1 MIHDPSNGA
10 MSRGVY
16 FGGKSSTKCQEEEVL
31 QTWNDTKMTD
41 ELIDVVGFKSKRLK
55 VKRLP
60 NFEILID
67 LGRNLFLS
75 FKYMKASQDN
85 EEKPTCVWRD
95 TFPN

>member
-1 MIHDPSNGA
+1 M
-10 MSRGVY
+10 
-16 FGGKSSTKCQEEEVL
+16 K
-31 QTWNDTKMTD
+31 D

-85 EEKPTCVWRD
+85 YEK
-95 TFPN
+95 N